1 MSRVVLTLVSPNRLE
16 TVNISTL
23 LPSIWVASVLGRTEP
38 RDLFDIP
45 YLLTQRELD
54 LASVSFRLEE
64 KVISKDLEV
73 AELKE
78 VLERKQES
86 LGRLWEPRLQGQ
98 LLDELPHLEVVI
110 REANRLLRQEG
121 II

>member
-38 RDLFDIP
+38 RDLFDIH